1 MIDERKI
8 VTHKQAKEF
17 ASDSFGS
24 YYGDFEA
31 IWNQLPDA
39 PKYTDAEVDEI
50 LARSLRKEGIIQDYA
65 SRNRALETRI
75 KELEEELY
83 EWRMKA

>member
-1 MIDERKI
+1 MPFLRRPPHKILRIERALSMYVVRDGLGGQAMIDERKI

-50 LARSLRKEGIIQDYA
+50 LARSLR
-65 SRNRALETRI
+65 
-75 KELEEELY
+75 
-83 EWRMKA
+83 